1 MNMLGAIIFVLLLS
15 WPLWLVAFDLF
26 RFCTA
31 KSPEQDKSLAGL
43 TVRSLSGNWDYMP
56 HNKEGE

>member
-1 MNMLGAIIFVLLLS
+1 MNMLGVTIFGLLLS

-26 RFCTA
+26 RFYTA
-31 KSPEQDKSLAGL
+31 KTPEQDKSLAGL

-56 HNKEGE
+56 RKKEDE